1 MRSDG
6 WPLSGPT
13 SSTTPTDVLDLLVT
27 ILQIYFYAVLAWVIL
42 SWIQVSSTHPLGRVQ
57 VFLDRIIYP
66 VILPIR
72 RVIPPVRLGA
82 GALDLSPI
90 VLLVGLRIL
99 MGVLS

>member
-1 MRSDG
+1 M
-6 WPLSGPT
+6 
-13 SSTTPTDVLDLLVT
+13 LDLIATL
-27 ILQIYFYAVLAWVIL
+27 LEIYFYAVLIWVIL

-57 VFLDRIIYP
+57 IFLDRIIYP

-99 MGVLS
+99 IGVLR

>member
-1 MRSDG
+1 M
-6 WPLSGPT
+6 LA
-13 SSTTPTDVLDLLVT
+13 LLAT
-27 ILQIYFYAVLAWVIL
+27 LLEIYFYAVLIWVIL

-57 VFLDRIIYP
+57 IFLDRIIYP

-99 MGVLS
+99 IGLLR